1 MSKFMLLVDGSEY
14 TSYVHNSIDNAV
26 AEAKRLFEKTGKEV
40 HILEIV
46 GSIKMEEIPV
56 TRKEMVVHLPDRLKN
71 DGLPF

>member
-1 MSKFMLLVDGSEY
+1 MLLVDGTGY

-26 AEAKRLFEKTGKEV
+26 AEAKRLHEKTGKEV

-46 GSIKMEEIPV
+46 GSVKVEEVPV
-56 TRKEMVVHLPDRLKN
+56 TRKEVVVKLSDRLIN

>member
-1 MSKFMLLVDGSEY
+1 MLLVDGTGY

-26 AEAKRLFEKTGKEV
+26 TEAQRLLKKHGKEV

-46 GSIKMEEIPV
+46 GSVKMEEVPV
-56 TRKEMVVHLPDRLKN
+56 TEKKAVVHLPDRLKD

>member
-1 MSKFMLLVDGSEY
+1 MDKFMLLVDGTGY

-26 AEAKRLFEKTGKEV
+26 AEAKRLHEKTGKEV

-46 GSIKMEEIPV
+46 GSVKTEEVPV
-56 TRKEMVVHLPDRLKN
+56 TKKETVVHLPERLID